1 MKRITLI
8 FVITLL
14 ALIVLLWNLVLDTR
28 TLNSGIKSA
37 IDEISQVKKEEA
49 TLLKYKSEKPLP
61 LGKFYLEVFNDIKEF
76 SFYYRAPS
84 EVKII
89 GAKDLVG
96 IRSFFKESQ
105 YKGIKY
111 VDLSCSFDLRKQ
123 RNTYLLDALHKML
136 KSRPL
141 DVLDVSVEKGI
152 VSITLRLY
160 GT

>member
-1 MKRITLI
+1 MKKITLI

-14 ALIVLLWNLVLDTR
+14 ALIVLLWNFVSDTR
-28 TLNSGIKSA
+28 TLNRGIKSA
-37 IDEISQVKKEEA
+37 ADEISQIKKEQG
-49 TLLKYKSEKPLP
+49 TLVKFKSGKPLT
-61 LGKFYLEVFNDIKEF
+61 LEKFYLEVFNDMKEL
-76 SFYYRAPS
+76 SFYYRVPC

-96 IRSFFKESQ
+96 IRNFFKESQ

-111 VDLSCSFDLRKQ
+111 VDLLSSFDLRKQ
-123 RNTYLLDALHKML
+123 RDTYLLDAFYKML